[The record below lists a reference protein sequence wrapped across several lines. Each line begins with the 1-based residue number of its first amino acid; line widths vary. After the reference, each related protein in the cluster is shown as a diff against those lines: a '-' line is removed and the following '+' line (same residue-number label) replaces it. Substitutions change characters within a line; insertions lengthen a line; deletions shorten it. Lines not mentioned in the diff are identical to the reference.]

1 MPMKP
6 KRRPMP
12 PRPPLTVAQILMW
25 ADAHH
30 AEKGTWPKTAAGAVL
45 GEPTEKWLQIDMA
58 LRLGLRGLPAGDS
71 LAALLERER
80 GVHDAEA
87 RPRLTEAKICR
98 WAEAHCRQTGAWPDE
113 KSGPVAAAP
122 EETWKNIHE
131 SLRLGL
137 RGLRGDDSLVQLL
150 ERRLGIR
157 SRTTAPPLT
166 IAQVLSWAM
175 DHESRTGRLPDAWSG
190 PVRAVLGETW
200 QRIDECL
207 RRGRRGLPGG
217 GSLARLLA
225 QSRPSSRRR

>member
-12 PRPPLTVAQILMW
+12 PKPPLSVAQILTW
-25 ADAHH
+25 SDAHH
-30 AEKGTWPKTAAGAVL
+30 TETGTWPKTASGVVL
-45 GEPTEKWLQIDMA
+45 GDPNETWLQIDMA

-71 LAALLERER
+71 LTRLLDRER
-80 GVHDAEA
+80 GAHEVQA

-98 WAEAHCRQTGAWPDE
+98 WAESHCRQTGAWPDE

-122 EETWKNIHE
+122 QETWQDINE

-137 RGLRGDDSLVQLL
+137 RGLRGDDSLAQLL

-166 IAQVLSWAM
+166 VAQVLSWAM

-200 QRIDECL
+200 QKIDDCL

-217 GSLARLLA
+217 GSLAQLLA
-225 QSRPSSRRR
+225 QSRPASRRR

>member
-12 PRPPLTVAQILMW
+12 PKPPLTAAQILAW
-25 ADAHH
+25 ADAHY
-30 AEKGTWPKTAAGAVL
+30 AATETWPKTAAGAVL
-45 GEPTEKWLQIDMA
+45 DEPSEKWLQIDMA

-71 LAALLERER
+71 LARLLERER
-80 GVHDAEA
+80 GVHETEA

-98 WAEAHCRQTGAWPDE
+98 WAESHCRQTGAWPDE
-113 KSGPVAAAP
+113 KCGAVAAAP
-122 EETWKNIHE
+122 EETWQNINE

-137 RGLRGDDSLVQLL
+137 RGLRSDDSLAQLL

-166 IAQVLSWAM
+166 VAQVLSWAM
-175 DHESRTGRLPDAWSG
+175 DHEIRTGRLPDAWSG

-200 QRIDECL
+200 QKIDECL
-207 RRGRRGLPGG
+207 QMGRRGLPRG
-217 GSLARLLA
+217 GSLAQLLA
-225 QSRPSSRRR
+225 QYRPAARRR

>member
-1 MPMKP
+1 MKP

-12 PRPPLTVAQILMW
+12 PRPPLSAAQILTW

-30 AEKGTWPKTAAGAVL
+30 AATGTWPKTASGAVL
-45 GEPTEKWLQIDMA
+45 GEANETWLQIDMA
-58 LRLGLRGLPAGDS
+58 LRLALRGLPAGDS
-71 LAALLERER
+71 LAGLLERER
-80 GVHDAEA
+80 GFREGEA

-98 WAEAHCRQTGAWPDE
+98 WAEAHCRQTGAWPDD

-122 EETWKNIHE
+122 AETWQNINE

-137 RGLRGDDSLVQLL
+137 RGLRGDDSLAQLL
-150 ERRLGIR
+150 DRRLGIR
-157 SRTTAPPLT
+157 KRTTAPPLT

-175 DHESRTGRLPDAWSG
+175 DHESRTGRLPDVWSG

-200 QRIDECL
+200 QKIDDCL
-207 RRGRRGLPGG
+207 RRGRRGLPPG

-225 QSRPSSRRR
+225 ERRPALRRR

>member
-1 MPMKP
+1 MKP

-12 PRPPLTVAQILMW
+12 PKPPLTVEQILSW
-25 ADAHH
+25 ADAHY
-30 AEKGTWPKTAAGAVL
+30 AAAGEWPKTATGVL
-45 GEPTEKWLQIDMA
+45 LDNPSEKWLQIDMA

-80 GVHDAEA
+80 GVKETES

-113 KSGPVAAAP
+113 NSGPVAAAP
-122 EETWKNIHE
+122 GEVWQTLNE

-137 RGLRGDDSLVQLL
+137 RGLRGDDSLAQLL
-150 ERRLGIR
+150 SRRLGIR

-166 IAQVLSWAM
+166 VAQVLSWAM

-200 QRIDECL
+200 QKIDDCL
-207 RRGRRGLPGG
+207 RRGRRGLPAG
-217 GSLARLLA
+217 GSLAQLLTLR
-225 QSRPSSRRR
+225 RPASRRK